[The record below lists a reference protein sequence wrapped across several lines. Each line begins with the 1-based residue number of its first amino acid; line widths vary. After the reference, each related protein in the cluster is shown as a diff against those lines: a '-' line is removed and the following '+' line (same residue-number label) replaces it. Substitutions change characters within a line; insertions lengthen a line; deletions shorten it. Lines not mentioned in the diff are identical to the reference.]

1 MIKKLFNTIVVTALF
16 TFLKA
21 QQPVDKIF
29 HYSSMDA
36 MRNGVYT
43 GDLTVQDLKKK
54 GDFGLGTYN
63 LLDGELIAL
72 DGNVYRIASDGSVE
86 ITDNKRLVPFG
97 SFTFFKKD
105 HLITLENIQTTDML
119 IKKLLEVLPSSNR
132 FYAVKIET
140 TFMNLTL
147 GGAEKVHEKDTTGI
161 AVLMKTRP
169 LYKKQNIKGTLTGF
183 YNPSYIGGL
192 DLSPFHFHF
201 LSEDKR
207 VGGHLME
214 GTFDSAKITVQLD
227 EKNAYE
233 LILPGK
239 SNDGYQR
246 QRKSSEPSAQ
256 Y

>member
-16 TFLKA
+16 AFLKA

-86 ITDNKRLVPFG
+86 IADNKRLVPFG

-119 IKKLLEVLPSSNR
+119 MKKLLEVLPSSNR

-140 TFMNLTL
+140 TFMNVTL

-239 SNDGYQR
+239 SNDGYRR
-246 QRKSSEPSAQ
+246 QWKSSEPSAQ